1 MAESIVTLSAD
12 DTALLK
18 SWQKQQAAQAKTDEG
33 YKSNEKASKKASDQ
47 AIRDAERVE
56 RESKRAATE
65 MFREYKKMLEEQAR
79 EKRQTLLEGESL
91 TRRVAL
97 QETRVLLAAAE
108 DQIDALEKVSDA
120 KAKTTRELGKVN
132 NELNGMFSGSLQ
144 GFADM
149 ATGVGV
155 VTAATAQLFK
165 ALGLVKKA
173 KEDALRTQEGIGDSN
188 RRLIQVAK
196 SPEDLAAMQKKADDT
211 SLATGVPRDVAR
223 QIMFSARSEGFE
235 ESYSG
240 IMAANQVVDPLA
252 AAGVAGKVPALFQG
266 SIGSIESVSL
276 GLKAAEGSTLSFE
289 DMATSLPIAAEGGA
303 LVGASPEEVFA
314 TQGVLASRFKSGDE
328 AAGRIKGFAASA
340 GMDERMK
347 GKGIIGAWRTI
358 RDMPE
363 DERKDYL
370 GKSQELNMAY
380 EIIGQEMPK
389 IEQQL
394 SILQKE
400 RKDFASGGGI
410 LRNRVNLA
418 KNDSSTANLTRVR
431 QSKIAEELTREENL
445 ADAGGDNA
453 VAIAGANTLIE
464 QKRANLVDR
473 LVTTGV
479 SEVLTDVPMLSAQSK
494 STLASVAG
502 DRATNVAKFL
512 VSPAWSAL
520 SIGSDLFTGGDT
532 NRAQTTLNRRIR
544 GATEASDRALAGETP
559 QQNQPQQNQNA
570 MAELLT
576 VTRETNNGIKKQ
588 NELAAENNKL
598 VAEQNRIFEANGT
611 GGGAPAIR
619 AQVAMAKD

>member
-33 YKSNEKASKKASDQ
+33 YKSNEKASKKAADQ
-47 AIRDAERVE
+47 AIQDAARIE

-65 MFREYKKMLEEQAR
+65 MFREHDKLLKSLQA
-79 EKRQTLLEGESL
+79 EKRQAALEGQSL
-91 TRRVAL
+91 TRQVAI

-108 DQIDALEKVSDA
+108 DQIDALDKVSAA

-132 NELNGMFSGSLQ
+132 NELSGLFSGSLQ
-144 GFADM
+144 GFGEM

-155 VTAATAQLFK
+155 VTAATAQLLK
-165 ALGLVKKA
+165 SLGLVKKA
-173 KEDALRTQEGIGDSN
+173 KEDALRTQEGLSDSN

-196 SPEDLAAMQKKADDT
+196 NPEDLAAMQKKADDT

-289 DMATSLPIAAEGGA
+289 NMATSLPIAAEGGA

-347 GKGIIGAWRTI
+347 GKGIIGAWETI

-389 IEQQL
+389 IREQKK
-394 SILQKE
+394 ILEDE
-400 RKDFASGGGI
+400 RKQFASGGGI

-418 KNDSSTANLTRVR
+418 KTDPSTANITRVR
-431 QSKIAEELTREENL
+431 KSEIEKEMTREENL
-445 ADAGGDNA
+445 AGAGGDNA
-453 VAIAGANTLIE
+453 VARAGADTLIE
-464 QKRANLVDR
+464 QKQANLLDR
-473 LVTTGV
+473 LVTTGA
-479 SEVLTDVPMLSAQSK
+479 SEVLTDVPLLAAQSK
-494 STLASVAG
+494 STLASFAG
-502 DRATNVAKFL
+502 DRATNAAKFL

-520 SIGSDLFTGGDT
+520 SIGSDMFTGGET
-532 NRAQTTLNRRIR
+532 NRAQTTLNRRR
-544 GATEASDRALAGETP
+544 QGADEAIDRALAGEAP
-559 QQNQPQQNQNA
+559 QKNQPQQNQNA

-598 VAEQNRIFEANGT
+598 VAEQNRIFEANGN
-611 GGGAPAIR
+611 GGGSQAIR